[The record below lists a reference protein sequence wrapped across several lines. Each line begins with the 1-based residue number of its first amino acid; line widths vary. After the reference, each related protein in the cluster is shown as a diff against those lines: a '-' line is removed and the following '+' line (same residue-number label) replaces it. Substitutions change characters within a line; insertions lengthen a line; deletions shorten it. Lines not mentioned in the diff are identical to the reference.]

1 VAPPPPAA
9 ETQGGLAGVRKAA
22 EPISYSA
29 DGSTAV
35 HGNPAAAATTA
46 AAGMGG
52 LDQVANL
59 GSVGEM
65 AAAEDTDGNTAAVST
80 HSGPEADPYHLGG
93 GST

>member
-22 EPISYSA
+22 EPISYAA

-35 HGNPAAAATTA
+35 HGNPAAAAPTA

-52 LDQVANL
+52 LDQVADL

-65 AAAEDTDGNTAAVST
+65 AAAGDMDGNTAAVST